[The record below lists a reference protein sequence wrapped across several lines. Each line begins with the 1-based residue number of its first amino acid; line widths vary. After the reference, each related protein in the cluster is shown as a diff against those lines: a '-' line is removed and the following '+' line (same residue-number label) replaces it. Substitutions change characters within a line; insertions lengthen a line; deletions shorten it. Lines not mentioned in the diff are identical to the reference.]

1 MKNLIQRVR
10 DWLIKRLGGYTEKE
24 YFRVNRP
31 PLRLATPVETRN
43 VRRLRATLVARPG
56 NISMITDEDMV
67 RRELAA
73 RLLPLVME
81 NMRVT
86 RVQKDYAMPGTLE
99 FEGRIDIV
107 REE

>member
-43 VRRLRATLVARPG
+43 VQRLRATLVARPNVG
-56 NISMITDEDMV
+56 MIENEDFV

-86 RVQKDYAMPGTLE
+86 RVKKDYAMPGALE
-99 FEGRIDIV
+99 FEGRIDVV
-107 REE
+107 RED

>member
-10 DWLIKRLGGYTEKE
+10 DWLIKRLGGYTENE
-24 YFRVNRP
+24 YSRVHRP

-43 VRRLRATLVARPG
+43 VRRLRATMVARPN
-56 NISMITDEDMV
+56 NISMIADENMV

-86 RVQKDYAMPGTLE
+86 RVQKEYAMPGSVE
-99 FEGRIDIV
+99 FEGRIDVV
-107 REE
+107 RED

>member
-1 MKNLIQRVR
+1 MKNLIQRVQ

-24 YFRVNRP
+24 YSRVNRI

-43 VRRLRATLVARPG
+43 VQRLRATLVARPNVG
-56 NISMITDEDMV
+56 MIENEDCV
-67 RRELAA
+67 RRELAP
-73 RLLPLVME
+73 RLLPMVME

-86 RVQKDYAMPGTLE
+86 RVKKDYAMPGALE

-107 REE
+107 REG

>member
-1 MKNLIQRVR
+1 MKNLIQRVQ

-24 YFRVNRP
+24 YSRVNRI
-31 PLRLATPVETRN
+31 PLRLATPVETCN
-43 VRRLRATLVARPG
+43 VQRLRATLVARPNNVG
-56 NISMITDEDMV
+56 MIENEDFV

-86 RVQKDYAMPGTLE
+86 RVKKDYAMPGPLE
-99 FEGRIDIV
+99 FEGRIDVV
-107 REE
+107 RED